1 MRAIKKNKGLGG
13 NDMIV
18 YYIKKDKQ
26 KKKEKE
32 HRIQLVFNHRD
43 DPSGLTRIIQDVY
56 YTHSWNTF

>member
-1 MRAIKKNKGLGG
+1 
-13 NDMIV
+13 MIV

>member
-26 KKKEKE
+26 KKKRKGAQNS
-32 HRIQLVFNHRD
+32 ISF
-43 DPSGLTRIIQDVY
+43 
-56 YTHSWNTF
+56 